1 MELDD
6 DALLFPCSPRFFSL
20 DLELVMVIALL
31 GFSRAVLE
39 EVTSLLLEV
48 YRAIESELS
57 GACVLLLANQ

>member
-1 MELDD
+1 M
-6 DALLFPCSPRFFSL
+6 FFSL

-48 YRAIESELS
+48 YRATENESS